1 MNEFLNPK
9 CMLTPGVAGSLM
21 MFLVNG
27 IGVQFPELP
36 IRYLALFLS
45 FLIGSIVWFSD
56 VRGRAPMA
64 QKGIYWVLN
73 SLVIFVVGFGTANLA
88 ADASSG
94 PPPAT
99 PHALQLLSP
108 RSAYAEPTTTATRTA
123 ASPTQ
128 AQVQTLTD
136 KLARERAE
144 NERLKRE
151 LEAAQRNP
159 APTPPPP
166 APAPEPEKKP
176 KQLPFFKR
184 W

>member
-9 CMLTPGVAGSLM
+9 SMLTPGVAGSLM

-36 IRYLALFLS
+36 MRYLALFLS

-56 VRGRAPMA
+56 IRGRAPMA

-94 PPPAT
+94 APPKT
-99 PHALQLLSP
+99 PHALNLLSP
-108 RSAYAEPTTTATRTA
+108 TSAHADQTAPTR
-123 ASPTQ
+123 
-128 AQVQTLTD
+128 AQVQALTD

-144 NERLKRE
+144 NERLKEE
-151 LEAAQRNP
+151 LEAAQCSQE
-159 APTPPPP
+159 AAPPPP
-166 APAPEPEKKP
+166 APKETP
-176 KQLPFFKR
+176 KQQQFFKR

>member
-9 CMLTPGVAGSLM
+9 SMLTPGVAGSLM

-27 IGVQFPELP
+27 IGCQFPEFSM
-36 IRYLALFLS
+36 RYVALFIS
-45 FLIGSIVWFSD
+45 FLIGSVVWFSELE
-56 VRGRAPMA
+56 GRAPMV

-88 ADASSG
+88 ADATAGSS
-94 PPPAT
+94 PKNPQV
-99 PHALQLLSP
+99 LQLFTP
-108 RSAYAEPTTTATRTA
+108 TSAYADQTTPATATGTIQ
-123 ASPTQ
+123 SQEQFQ
-128 AQVQTLTD
+128 AMAE

-151 LEAAQRNP
+151 LESSQRNP
-159 APTPPPP
+159 APPPP
-166 APAPEPEKKP
+166 KP
-176 KQLPFFKR
+176 DQPGQFFKR

>member
-9 CMLTPGVAGSLM
+9 SMLTPGVAGSLM

-27 IGVQFPELP
+27 IGCQFPELP
-36 IRYLALFLS
+36 MRYLALFIS

-56 VRGRAPMA
+56 IEGRAPMV

-88 ADASSG
+88 AEATSG
-94 PPPAT
+94 PPPPGT
-99 PHALQLLSP
+99 PHSLQLFAP
-108 RSAYAEPTTTATRTA
+108 TSAYAAPETPTATTGPA
-123 ASPTQ
+123 PTQ
-128 AQVQTLTD
+128 AQMQALTD

-151 LEAAQRNP
+151 LEASQRP
-159 APTPPPP
+159 SSPPPS
-166 APAPEPEKKP
+166 PEQKP
-176 KQLPFFKR
+176 PPQPFFKR